1 MLADVIRIP
10 EKTADLYIMDL
21 VSDLERARSNLEIA
35 SRKLQAYPLPPEK
48 RQEIQT
54 HLDRMISW
62 AERTADNLQG
72 AII

>member
-10 EKTADLYIMDL
+10 ERTADLYVMDL

-35 SRKLQAYPLPPEK
+35 SRKLQVYPLPPEK

-54 HLDRMISW
+54 HIDRMITW
-62 AERTADNLQG
+62 TERTADNLQG
-72 AII
+72 VIV